1 MSLAI
6 SGILPAINTLQPQ
19 TQRQSTDDNSPPE
32 TATSSKNADGKETSP
47 RIAARSE
54 SASASLSQQDLQKLQ
69 SLKARD
75 QEVKTHEMAH
85 LAAAGGIALGGA
97 SFEYQQGPDGV
108 RYAVGGE
115 VNIDTSA
122 VQGDPAATLSKAE
135 QIQRAALAPANPSS
149 QDRQVAAKAS
159 AMAANARVELM
170 KNMQQS
176 TGPNGE
182 SRQVRGGNINI
193 SV

>member
-1 MSLAI
+1 MSFAI
-6 SGILPAINTLQPQ
+6 SGFSPAIATFQPQ
-19 TQRQSTDDNSPPE
+19 TRRPSADDNSSAE
-32 TATSSKNADGKETSP
+32 TAETSKKTDAKESSP
-47 RIAARSE
+47 GIAGKSE
-54 SASASLSQQDLQKLQ
+54 SASLNQQELQKLQ

-75 QEVKTHEMAH
+75 LEVKTHELAH
-85 LAAAGGIALGGA
+85 LSAAGGIALGGA

-122 VQGDPAATLSKAE
+122 VQGDPAATLSKAQ

-170 KNMQQS
+170 KNIQQS
-176 TGPNGE
+176 TAPNGE
-182 SRQVRGGNINI
+182 PRQVRGGNINI

>member
-1 MSLAI
+1 MSSAI
-6 SGILPAINTLQPQ
+6 SGALPAINTFQPQ
-19 TQRQSTDDNSPPE
+19 TQRQLAEEDSAQE
-32 TATSSKNADGKETSP
+32 TAVTSKNANGHEISP
-47 RIAARSE
+47 RNADKSNP
-54 SASASLSQQDLQKLQ
+54 ASLSQQDLQKLQ

-75 QEVKTHEMAH
+75 QEVKAHEMAH

-170 KNMQQS
+170 KHIQQS
-176 TGPNGE
+176 TTPGSEPGRT
-182 SRQVRGGNINI
+182 SGQNINI